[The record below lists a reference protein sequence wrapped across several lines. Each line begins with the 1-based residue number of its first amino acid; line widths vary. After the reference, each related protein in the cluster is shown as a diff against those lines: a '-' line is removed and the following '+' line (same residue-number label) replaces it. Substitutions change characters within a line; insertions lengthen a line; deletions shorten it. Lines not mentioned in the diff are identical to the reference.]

1 MGQNPVNYNMGLTN
15 ASGQLIKT
23 QFQSSK
29 VPLSKEYSKSKNF
42 LNLSFKD
49 QMDRAFLCRLA

>member
-29 VPLSKEYSKSKNF
+29 VPLSKKYSKQEF
-42 LNLSFKD
+42 FEFIL
-49 QMDRAFLCRLA
+49 

>member
-1 MGQNPVNYNMGLTN
+1 MGQNPVNHNMGLTN

-29 VPLSKEYSKSKNF
+29 VPLLKKYFEQEF
-42 LNLSFKD
+42 FEFIL
-49 QMDRAFLCRLA
+49 